1 MATESTAPA
10 AAVAPTGPIRRPDEA
25 LFKEQEAKLDKEV
38 RALQDKIVSPSS
50 VVPVWPPVR
59 NAASRCEP
67 PVVCCLGLY
76 GSHRISEMLIPNC
89 SQKAVNNQIDLA
101 APRKDQESQNPTQ
114 IRRQELIKRLNE
126 IKEQQGGGKKDRASK
141 FDQIKRH
148 EETVK
153 RLINESKADRAK
165 LPVKNLEELE
175 EKIARLER
183 DVNSG
188 MMKLVDEKKA
198 LNEISNLRKQKKL
211 FGGFEQ
217 QQKLIDEHKAK
228 IKEIKDSLD
237 TPEAKKL
244 SEEYATLQAELDVIK
259 AEQNTAR
266 DNLGKLRDERTKLKI
281 ERDAK
286 YAELRALRDE
296 YFTQKKAAA
305 AYEREQKAKRAERE
319 AAEREKYAK
328 EKRME
333 RAKAMLAEASEPA
346 FLEEIRRANSLLHFF
361 DPSHQTV
368 EKAPLVANKGLGA
381 TDIRKVEAD
390 GLKGVR
396 LVRKEDRDEDYL
408 PAAKKGKKGKKNKA
422 AEGGV
427 AASGKFSLPP
437 AVMDDCKT
445 LGINLPSGA
454 ADVPAAIEAIK
465 AKLANWKANQEAET
479 KKVGFR
485 SLIFYML
492 RCHSNRDC
500 RTSRKPR
507 RKLSASRPR
516 SAVRLSLTERPRRT
530 RQLPRPPRLS
540 RTSVLRRRRPM
551 SPPRLRRSR
560 PPPRMVR
567 VTTSLLPR
575 WRKARIFRVNRLL
588 SLR

>member
-10 AAVAPTGPIRRPDEA
+10 AAAATAAAGPIRRPDEA
-25 LFKEQEAKLDKEV
+25 LFKEQEAKLDKELKAV
-38 RALQDKIVSPSS
+38 QDKI
-50 VVPVWPPVR
+50 
-59 NAASRCEP
+59 
-67 PVVCCLGLY
+67 
-76 GSHRISEMLIPNC
+76 
-89 SQKAVNNQIDLA
+89 KAVNNQIELA

-114 IRRQELIKRLNE
+114 IRKQELIKRLNE
-126 IKEQQGGGKKDRASK
+126 IKEEQGGGKKDRASK

-217 QQKLIDEHKAK
+217 QQKLIDENKAK

-244 SEEYATLQAELDVIK
+244 SEEYNTLQAELDVIK
-259 AEQNTAR
+259 AEQNVAR
-266 DNLGKLRDERTKLKI
+266 DNIGKLRDERTRLKN
-281 ERDAK
+281 EKDAK
-286 YAELRALRDE
+286 WNELKVFRDE
-296 YFTQKKAAA
+296 YYTQKKAAQ

-381 TDIRKVEAD
+381 TDIRKVEAAD
-390 GLKGVR
+390 LKGVR

-422 AEGGV
+422 EGAA
-427 AASGKFSLPP
+427 AASTKFSLPP

-445 LGINLPSGA
+445 LGISLPSGA

-465 AKLANWKANQEAET
+465 AKLANWKSNQEAET
-479 KKVGFR
+479 KKNVEKAKKEIERLEAEERGETV
-485 SLIFYML
+485 
-492 RCHSNRDC
+492 SNGEAKED
-500 RTSRKPR
+500 K
-507 RKLSASRPR
+507 
-516 SAVRLSLTERPRRT
+516 AVAETTKAVEE
-530 RQLPRPPRLS
+530 
-540 RTSVLRRRRPM
+540 
-551 SPPRLRRSR
+551 
-560 PPPRMVR
+560 
-567 VTTSLLPR
+567 VTLEEK
-575 WRKARIFRVNRLL
+575 KADEPAKVEEVETAA
-588 SLR
+588 

>member
-1 MATESTAPA
+1 MATESSTPATAAPA
-10 AAVAPTGPIRRPDEA
+10 GPIRRPDEA
-25 LFKEQEAKLDKEV
+25 LFKEQEAKLDKE
-38 RALQDKIVSPSS
+38 L
-50 VVPVWPPVR
+50 
-59 NAASRCEP
+59 
-67 PVVCCLGLY
+67 
-76 GSHRISEMLIPNC
+76 
-89 SQKAVNNQIDLA
+89 KAVQEKIKAINNQIDLA
-101 APRKDQESQNPTQ
+101 APRKDQETQNPTQ

-126 IKEQQGGGKKDRASK
+126 IKEEQGGGKKDRASK

-165 LPVKNLEELE
+165 LPFKNVEELE

-217 QQKLIDEHKAK
+217 QQKLIDENKAK

-244 SEEYATLQAELDVIK
+244 SEEYNTLQAELDVIK

-266 DNLGKLRDERTKLKI
+266 ENIGKLRDERTKLK
-281 ERDAK
+281 
-286 YAELRALRDE
+286 AEKDEKWNALKALRDD

-305 AYEREQKAKRAERE
+305 AYEREQRAKRAERE
-319 AAEREKYAK
+319 AAEREKYVK

-381 TDIRKVEAD
+381 TDIRKVEAAD
-390 GLKGVR
+390 LKGVR

-408 PAAKKGKKGKKNKA
+408 PAAKKGKKGKKNKV
-422 AEGGV
+422 EGA
-427 AASGKFSLPP
+427 AASGKFNLPP

-445 LGINLPSGA
+445 LGISLPSGA

-479 KKVGFR
+479 KKNVEKAKKEIERLEAEERGETV
-485 SLIFYML
+485 
-492 RCHSNRDC
+492 SNGEAKED
-500 RTSRKPR
+500 K
-507 RKLSASRPR
+507 
-516 SAVRLSLTERPRRT
+516 AVAETTKAVEE
-530 RQLPRPPRLS
+530 
-540 RTSVLRRRRPM
+540 
-551 SPPRLRRSR
+551 
-560 PPPRMVR
+560 
-567 VTTSLLPR
+567 VTLEEK
-575 WRKARIFRVNRLL
+575 KADEPAKAEEVETAA
-588 SLR
+588 

>member
-10 AAVAPTGPIRRPDEA
+10 AVAAPTGPIRRPDEA

-38 RALQDKIVSPSS
+38 RALQDKI
-50 VVPVWPPVR
+50 
-59 NAASRCEP
+59 
-67 PVVCCLGLY
+67 
-76 GSHRISEMLIPNC
+76 
-89 SQKAVNNQIDLA
+89 KAVNNQIDLA
-101 APRKDQESQNPTQ
+101 APRKDQEPQNPTQ

-479 KKVGFR
+479 KKNVEKAKKEIERLEAEERGEAVSNGEAKEDKAVAETTKAVEDV
-485 SLIFYML
+485 SLEE
-492 RCHSNRDC
+492 
-500 RTSRKPR
+500 K
-507 RKLSASRPR
+507 
-516 SAVRLSLTERPRRT
+516 
-530 RQLPRPPRLS
+530 
-540 RTSVLRRRRPM
+540 
-551 SPPRLRRSR
+551 
-560 PPPRMVR
+560 
-567 VTTSLLPR
+567 
-575 WRKARIFRVNRLL
+575 KADEPAKAEEVETVA
-588 SLR
+588 